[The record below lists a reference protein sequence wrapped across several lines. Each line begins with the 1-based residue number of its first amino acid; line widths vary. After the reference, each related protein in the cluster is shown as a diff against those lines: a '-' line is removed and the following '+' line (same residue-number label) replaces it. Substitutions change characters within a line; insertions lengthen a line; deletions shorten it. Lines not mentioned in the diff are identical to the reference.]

1 MAHGY
6 HLPIPY
12 RFVFMPIQEIIHN
25 TTYGLQV
32 RVGQGPGQ
40 TKFLAYKKHG
50 GIQATHA
57 LAKQVERLLEE
68 HWGKKQK
75 IKVGRHLA
83 TNRSGIPGLRFEW
96 RQYGSEFVYLYLVG
110 NYRNKHGRPCA
121 FAYSVEKHG
130 FEGVLL
136 LGLEKRQAHGAPV
149 LSYEEAKTLIWDHYL
164 DVAGM
169 KP

>member
-1 MAHGY
+1 MA
-6 HLPIPY
+6 
-12 RFVFMPIQEIIHN
+12 IQEIHH
-25 TTYGLQV
+25 THTYGLQV

-40 TKFLAYKKHG
+40 TKFLAYRKYG
-50 GIQATHA
+50 GIRATHA
-57 LAKQVERLLEE
+57 LAKQVERELEAL
-68 HWGKKQK
+68 WGKKQK
-75 IKVGRHLA
+75 NEVGRHMA
-83 TNRSGIPGLRFEW
+83 NNRSGITGLRFEW
-96 RQYGSEFVYLYLVG
+96 RQYKSEFAYLYLVG
-110 NYRNKHGRPCA
+110 NYRNKRGRPCA

-164 DVAGM
+164 DMAGM